1 VRTMRGIGL
10 RIIPPTPLLR
20 WNRRQVALTWTLA
33 VLTAMAVLPSVWI
46 VKELF
51 DTWIPAG
58 NKRAA
63 LIACVALFLIRALGS
78 ALTVWQRR
86 ASMRLAKDAAA
97 ELRTKMVRR
106 VLGADPRSFDE
117 WVPARV
123 QARIVH
129 DSERVDVMLNR
140 LMSVVLPASAMSVLA
155 GLGMVY
161 VSPLLS
167 AAGLAVVVVA
177 VATHRW
183 QASRVRRKT
192 KSFQEAFESYAA
204 STAFLVRH
212 TELIKGRGFV
222 DGETRRQGGFIGQ
235 LRDRGNAMANA
246 HVEAGQIQYLVVG
259 LVAVVALLLGA
270 QQVIAGT
277 SSLGNLAAFYFA
289 ATLLT
294 GAIAQISSAR
304 SEVVAGR
311 LAIERLIELWESLP
325 PSEGSRSA
333 AAVPVPPVRV
343 ELLEV
348 SVTYGDRVI
357 LDGLDLRLRAGEH
370 VDIGGPNG
378 AGKTTLLRVLLGVL
392 APTSGRVLVDGCDP
406 SGPAGETVRRRMG
419 WAPQRPTF
427 FDGTIAENLTY
438 GRPDEDLDEVL
449 WALDVVGLAD
459 FVGRLADGVHS
470 AMGDDGVRLS
480 GGEAQRASIAR
491 ALIGHPDVV
500 VLDEPGNHLPPS
512 ELAQILKAIRHQL
525 PDATILTA
533 GHAKTSA
540 LQADRALLLRNG
552 VIEEL
557 AVHG

>member
-1 VRTMRGIGL
+1 MRGVGL
-10 RIIPPTPLLR
+10 RIIPPTPLMR
-20 WNRRQVALTWTLA
+20 WNRRQVALTWSLA
-33 VLTAMAVLPSVWI
+33 VLTAVAVIPSVW
-46 VKELF
+46 VVRELF

-58 NKRAA
+58 NKSAA
-63 LIACVALFLIRALGS
+63 LVGCTGLFVIRALGS

-97 ELRTKMVRR
+97 ELRKKMVRR
-106 VLGADPRSFDE
+106 VLGADPRSIDQ
-117 WVPARV
+117 WVPARM

-140 LMSVVLPASAMSVLA
+140 LTSVVLPAAAMTVLA

-161 VSPLLS
+161 VSPLL
-167 AAGLAVVVVA
+167 AATGLAVVIGA

-183 QASRVRRKT
+183 QTARVRKKT

-212 TELIKGRGFV
+212 TELIKGRGFE
-222 DGETRRQGGFIGQ
+222 DGEARRQGGVIGQ
-235 LRDRGNAMANA
+235 LRDRGKAMANA

-259 LVAVVALLLGA
+259 LVAVVALLVGA

-277 SSLGNLAAFYFA
+277 SSVGNLAAFYFA

-304 SEVVAGR
+304 GEVVAGR
-311 LAIERLIELWESLP
+311 LAVERLTELWESLP
-325 PSEGSRSA
+325 PSESSSA
-333 AAVPVPPVRV
+333 PAVVPGTAVRV
-343 ELLEV
+343 ELQDV

-357 LDGLDLRLRAGEH
+357 LDGVDLRLRAGEH

-392 APTSGRVLVDGCDP
+392 APTSGRVLVDGRDP
-406 SGPAGETVRRRMG
+406 SGTAGETVRRRMG
-419 WAPQRPTF
+419 WASQRPTF

-438 GRPDEDLDEVL
+438 GRPGEGLDEVL

-459 FVGRLADGVHS
+459 FVDSLPDGVHS

-500 VLDEPGNHLPPS
+500 VLDEPGNHLPPA
-512 ELAQILKAIRHQL
+512 ELTAILSTIRHQL
-525 PDATILTA
+525 PHSTILTA
-533 GHAKTSA
+533 GHAKASA